1 MKVLLSIKPEYVQQ
15 IFAGTK
21 RFEYRRMIFK
31 EKEVKTVVV
40 YASSPVRKVVGE
52 FTIGMIISKTPES
65 LWLATKDFAGIDEM
79 RFYNYFAGKEI
90 GYAIEI
96 LNPLRYS
103 AAKDLM
109 SNYGCHPP
117 QSFVYIYGTMN
128 NRNLKGGVM

>member
-65 LWLATKDFAGIDEM
+65 LWLAT
-79 RFYNYFAGKEI
+79 
-90 GYAIEI
+90 
-96 LNPLRYS
+96 
-103 AAKDLM
+103 
-109 SNYGCHPP
+109 
-117 QSFVYIYGTMN
+117 
-128 NRNLKGGVM
+128 

>member
-1 MKVLLSIKPEYVQQ
+1 MKVLLSVKPEYVQR

-21 RFEYRRMIFK
+21 KFEYRRMIFK

-52 FTIGMIISKTPES
+52 FTIGRIICKAPES
-65 LWLATKDFAGIDEM
+65 LWLTTKEFAGIDEM
-79 RFYNYFAGKEI
+79 RFYNYFAGKGL

-103 AAKDLM
+103 VAKDLM

-117 QSFVYIYGTMN
+117 QSFVYI
-128 NRNLKGGVM
+128 KGQ